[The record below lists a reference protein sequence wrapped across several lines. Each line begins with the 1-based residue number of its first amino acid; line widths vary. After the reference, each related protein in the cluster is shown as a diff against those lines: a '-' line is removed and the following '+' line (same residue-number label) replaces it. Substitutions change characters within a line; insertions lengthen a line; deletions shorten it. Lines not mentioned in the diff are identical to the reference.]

1 MTSLVKGSHTGLA
14 SLADAG
20 LAATGLPLAAL
31 PSPNTPRWANHTS
44 FRVDS
49 VADEFQMRK
58 ESQTAHARLAEWTV
72 RKAQWRKDR
81 AEGKAP
87 EVLKPQQNDR
97 PEYVKKSVDRFY
109 LLLF

>member
-14 SLADAG
+14 SLANAG

-58 ESQTAHARLAEWTV
+58 
-72 RKAQWRKDR
+72 AQWRKDR

-97 PEYVKKSVDRFY
+97 PEYVKKSADRFY